1 MGTLN
6 FFFFSF
12 VFLGLHLLHMEVP
25 RLGVK
30 SEMQLPAYT
39 TATAMPDP
47 SCLCDLYHSSWQ
59 CRILNPLSEA
69 KDWTC
74 VLMDTNWLCYRWAM
88 MGTPNFCFLIYNQ
101 MKVHTLY
108 LVMLFIKTRFSTLKV
123 IIFFPK
129 WNRPFILESGI
140 LTAICGV
147 SGYHDLSPCGHS
159 LRIMGPLEETRR
171 CWFTG
176 KEGSKMVESKSLGQ
190 VRKLFLAS
198 VILKTQSHDFPLLP
212 IFLFTLY
219 NFRQN
224 LVWIKDI
231 KCVTDYEAPR
241 TGALFLF
248 NFFSFYISQRWKAN
262 NIGTVAFAYKPFFLL
277 CFPICKNGEINSA
290 QLNISSEQCLAE
302 TKPWVSGSYF
312 VFVLTRYSKMLNK

>member
-1 MGTLN
+1 
-6 FFFFSF
+6 
-12 VFLGLHLLHMEVP
+12 
-25 RLGVK
+25 
-30 SEMQLPAYT
+30 
-39 TATAMPDP
+39 
-47 SCLCDLYHSSWQ
+47 
-59 CRILNPLSEA
+59 
-69 KDWTC
+69 
-74 VLMDTNWLCYRWAM
+74 
-88 MGTPNFCFLIYNQ
+88 
-101 MKVHTLY
+101 
-108 LVMLFIKTRFSTLKV
+108 
-123 IIFFPK
+123 
-129 WNRPFILESGI
+129 
-140 LTAICGV
+140 
-147 SGYHDLSPCGHS
+147 
-159 LRIMGPLEETRR
+159 
-171 CWFTG
+171 
-176 KEGSKMVESKSLGQ
+176 MVESKSLGQ

-248 NFFSFYISQRWKAN
+248 NFFSFYISQRWKVN

-290 QLNISSEQCLAE
+290 QLNISSEQCLVE

-312 VFVLTRYSKMLNK
+312 VFVLTRYSKMLNTIRLFLS